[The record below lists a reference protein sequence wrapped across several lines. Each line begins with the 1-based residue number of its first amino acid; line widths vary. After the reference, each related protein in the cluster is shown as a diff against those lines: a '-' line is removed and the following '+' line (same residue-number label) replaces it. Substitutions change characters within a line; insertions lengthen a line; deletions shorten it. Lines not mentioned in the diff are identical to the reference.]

1 MEPLAADL
9 AAREI
14 LLMAVNTAEHIKPSK
29 PPGTLSIQNEYKVK
43 AKIAVHLIKNKM
55 SFKVFNVMPQTF
67 AHFNKSI
74 IFYVYSD

>member
-43 AKIAVHLIKNKM
+43 AKIAVHQKQSVFQGVQCHATNFC
-55 SFKVFNVMPQTF
+55 SF
-67 AHFNKSI
+67 
-74 IFYVYSD
+74 